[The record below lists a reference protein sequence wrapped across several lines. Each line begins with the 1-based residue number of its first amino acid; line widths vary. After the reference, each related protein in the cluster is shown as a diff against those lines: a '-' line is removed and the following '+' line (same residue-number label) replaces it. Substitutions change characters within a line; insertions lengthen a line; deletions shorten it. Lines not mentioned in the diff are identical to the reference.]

1 MKVIRVLVYVGLVAL
16 LLPSPPPSALQPVA
30 AVNDTLVPPQDMF
43 MAAVN
48 AVDDLSSFCSR
59 QPDVCETAHA
69 VVAKLE
75 AKAKYSFR
83 LMYEWAQSPSALQQD
98 MLEPPLG
105 PRAKADPMPTG
116 SIMMVAA
123 SSGSQSTLTLEDLIP
138 EWRGPKDRR
147 PG

>member
-1 MKVIRVLVYVGLVAL
+1 MRVIRVLVYVGLVAL
-16 LLPSPPPSALQPVA
+16 LLPSPPPSALQPAA
-30 AVNDTLVPPQDMF
+30 AVNDTMVPPQDMF
-43 MAAVN
+43 LAAVN

-59 QPDVCETAHA
+59 QPGVCETAHA

-83 LMYEWAQSPSALQQD
+83 LMYEWAQSPSALEPSA
-98 MLEPPLG
+98 LEPPLG

-116 SIMMVAA
+116 SVTLVAA
-123 SSGSQSTLTLEDLIP
+123 ATGSQSTLTLEDLIP
-138 EWRGPKDRR
+138 EWRGPKERR